1 MARKR
6 RTFPDTLGGLKG
18 LGESQLIYLKIKC
31 QRAANA
37 WNQRFLFLNKLVGFH
52 QAFSRKLNNDWGK
65 YPENCTYKSLH
76 SLYSFPKVK

>member
-6 RTFPDTLGGLKG
+6 RTFPDTLGGSKG
-18 LGESQLIYLKIKC
+18 LRENQLIYLKIKC

-37 WNQRFLFLNKLVGFH
+37 WNQGFLFLNKLVGFH

-65 YPENCTYKSLH
+65 YTENCTYKSLH